1 MRTRSLYI
9 LPGGLLTLLVHVSMS
24 QCSNSEHQLQTPLV

>member
-9 LPGGLLTLLVHVSMS
+9 LPGLLTLLVHVSMS